1 MKKIITTALLI
12 AITASSAMATSYKP
26 GHSKHGY
33 EQAYI
38 QMSNVAE
45 ACGMLS
51 PVPGGSGVCA
61 ATVFENL
68 KMDVMKTHMTYKW
81 RNEMKKL
88 AIAGAS
94 TSTLLIGPQGITSTL
109 TAKYALAAKELKEKE
124 GAKYTSFLGD
134 K

>member
-61 ATVFENL
+61 ATVFEKPEDGCHEN
-68 KMDVMKTHMTYKW
+68 THDLQVA
-81 RNEMKKL
+81 E
-88 AIAGAS
+88 
-94 TSTLLIGPQGITSTL
+94 
-109 TAKYALAAKELKEKE
+109 
-124 GAKYTSFLGD
+124 
-134 K
+134 

>member
-12 AITASSAMATSYKP
+12 AITASGAMATSYKP

-61 ATVFENL
+61 CNRVREPKDGCHEN
-68 KMDVMKTHMTYKW
+68 THD
-81 RNEMKKL
+81 L
-88 AIAGAS
+88 
-94 TSTLLIGPQGITSTL
+94 
-109 TAKYALAAKELKEKE
+109 
-124 GAKYTSFLGD
+124 
-134 K
+134 